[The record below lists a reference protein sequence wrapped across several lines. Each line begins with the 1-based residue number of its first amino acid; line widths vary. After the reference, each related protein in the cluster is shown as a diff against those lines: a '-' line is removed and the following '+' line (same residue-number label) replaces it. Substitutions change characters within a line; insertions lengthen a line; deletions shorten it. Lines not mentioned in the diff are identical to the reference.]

1 MSTRT
6 IQVIRVHQYGGP
18 EQLQL
23 EHIPR
28 PEPQAGEVLLR
39 VHAAGVHPMDWK
51 IRQGLFKDIR
61 PLSFPSIPGAALA
74 GIVEEVGPG
83 VTAFE
88 VGQAMFGQSA
98 TGAYAEYVTA
108 PVETLA
114 LKPKTLSFDEAA
126 TLAGGATTAWQALFD
141 QGKLQAG
148 QRVLIVGAAGG
159 VGSFVV
165 QFAKWK
171 NAQVIATTSTANHDF
186 IHALGAE
193 TVIDYTSTTSAQV
206 VHDVD
211 LVIDTVGGEALEGS
225 WSALKRGGT
234 LVSIVSQPSAE
245 KAQQRDAHAV
255 FFIGRTSRALLE
267 TIAHVI
273 DEGHIR
279 AVVGRVLPL
288 SEARLAHELVQT
300 GHGRGRIVLHIAD

>member
-1 MSTRT
+1 
-6 IQVIRVHQYGGP
+6 
-18 EQLQL
+18 
-23 EHIPR
+23 
-28 PEPQAGEVLLR
+28 
-39 VHAAGVHPMDWK
+39 MDWK

-98 TGAYAEYVTA
+98 MGAYAEYVTA

-159 VGSFVV
+159 VGSFAV

-171 NAQVIATTSTANHDF
+171 HAQVIATTSTANHDF

-193 TVIDYTSTTSAQV
+193 TVIDYTSTTIAQA